1 MELNK
6 EILRQYVFVVAVN
19 AGMMSE
25 DLAKKINDYDFEAF
39 KLILQKRVNDLH
51 QKADQ
56 GEQEFFDAEYYESGA
71 KTVEEVLNNLDKIIP
86 V

>member
-1 MELNK
+1 MELSK

-25 DLAKKINDYDFEAF
+25 DLAKKINDYDFETF
-39 KLILQKRVNDLH
+39 KLILQRRVNDSR
-51 QKADQ
+51 QKAAQ
-56 GEQEFFDAEYYESGA
+56 NEQEFFDAEYYENSA
-71 KTVEEVLNNLDKIIP
+71 NTVEEVLNNLDKIIP

>member
-1 MELNK
+1 MDLSK
-6 EILRQYVFVVAVN
+6 EIVRQYVFVVAVN

-25 DLAKKINDYDFEAF
+25 DLAKKIKEYDFETF
-39 KLILQKRVNDLH
+39 KLILQRRVNDLR
-51 QKADQ
+51 QKAAQ
-56 GEQEFFDAEYYESGA
+56 SEQEFFDAEYYESGA